1 MAHAHHF
8 ILFSV
13 IDMACFSRSQVEREK
28 VALVSSLQE
37 SQKQLAQTRGALAR
51 LSDDFGATKRVQV
64 AKDGE
69 KGKESGGD
77 GDVDY
82 YELDIHGPEILRCKY
97 EVSVAEAGELREEL
111 KLLKAELE
119 EVRQSLHR

>member
-1 MAHAHHF
+1 MS
-8 ILFSV
+8 LFSV
-13 IDMACFSRSQVEREK
+13 TVTVRLSVSQVEREK

-37 SQKQLAQTRGALAR
+37 SQKQLAQTRGALVR
-51 LSDDFGATKRVQV
+51 LSDDFGATRRVQV
-64 AKDGE
+64 TKDKE
-69 KGKESGGD
+69 KEKESGED

-97 EVSVAEAGELREEL
+97 EASVAEAGELREEL

-119 EVRQSLHR
+119 EVRRN